1 MLQRINLGVCVAA
14 IAGGVFGLVTTL
26 EGVVARS
33 VGAIN
38 ASLLEH
44 MFAGFIAIPA
54 VIILFLRGN
63 LTWNITRPILPIAA
77 LLGIFVLMAVA
88 GIAYA
93 MPRVGVTAGN
103 MALLFGQ
110 ISVAVL
116 IDTLGLL
123 GYERVSLSVPR
134 IVGLVLMVIGIYL
147 VLLKQA

>member
-1 MLQRINLGVCVAA
+1 MQQRINLGVFVAA

-26 EGVVARS
+26 EGAVARS

-54 VIILFLRGN
+54 VIILFLRGKM
-63 LTWNITRPILPIAA
+63 TWNITRPILPIAA
-77 LLGIFVLMAVA
+77 LLGIFVLVAVA

-110 ISVAVL
+110 IAVAVL
-116 IDTLGLL
+116 IDTIGLL
-123 GYERVSLSVPR
+123 GYERVPLSLPR
-134 IVGLVLMVIGIYL
+134 IVGLILMVIGIYL
-147 VLLKQA
+147 VLLKQS

>member
-1 MLQRINLGVCVAA
+1 MQQRINLGVFVAT
-14 IAGGVFGLVTTL
+14 IAGGVFGLVTTF
-26 EGVVARS
+26 EGAVARS

-77 LLGIFVLMAVA
+77 LLGIFVLTAVA

-93 MPRVGVTAGN
+93 IPRVGVTAGN

-110 ISVAVL
+110 IAVAVL
-116 IDTLGLL
+116 IDTVGLL
-123 GYERVSLSVPR
+123 GYERVPLSLPR

-147 VLLKQA
+147 VLLKQS

>member
-1 MLQRINLGVCVAA
+1 MQQRINLGVFVAT
-14 IAGGVFGLVTTL
+14 IAGGVFGLVTTF
-26 EGVVARS
+26 EGAVARS

-103 MALLFGQ
+103 MALLLGQ
-110 ISVAVL
+110 IAVAVL
-116 IDTLGLL
+116 IDTIGLL
-123 GYERVSLSVPR
+123 GYERVPLSLPR

-147 VLLKQA
+147 VLLKQS

>member
-1 MLQRINLGVCVAA
+1 MQQRINLGVCVAT
-14 IAGGVFGLVTTL
+14 IAGGVFGLVTTF
-26 EGVVARS
+26 EGAVARS

-103 MALLFGQ
+103 MALLLGQ
-110 ISVAVL
+110 IAVAVL
-116 IDTLGLL
+116 IDTIGLL
-123 GYERVSLSVPR
+123 GYERVPLSLPR

-147 VLLKQA
+147 VLLKQS

>member
-1 MLQRINLGVCVAA
+1 MQQRINLGVFVAA

-26 EGVVARS
+26 EGAVARS

-77 LLGIFVLMAVA
+77 LLGIFVLVAVA

-110 ISVAVL
+110 IAVAVL
-116 IDTLGLL
+116 IDTIGLL
-123 GYERVSLSVPR
+123 GYERVPLSLPR
-134 IVGLVLMVIGIYL
+134 IMGLALMVIGIYL
-147 VLLKQA
+147 VLLKQS